1 MKKLFFLFLV
11 LLLLGFNYSCSKKI
25 DSEETI
31 KKCKDE
37 CSNINDPDF
46 CRRICEKEILNPRW
60 KFLGFDDD
68 DGSALFYDL
77 ESISTSHD
85 IVPVWIK
92 TICSE
97 RVRQNKIKE
106 IGKKAEKLD
115 CVLWFFQID
124 CSKKRYR
131 WLGGIVYASNGSI
144 LEEKN
149 YSENSTIWVP
159 IPPDTRIE
167 QLFKEVCKK

>member
-1 MKKLFFLFLV
+1 MFLV

-46 CRRICEKEILNPRW
+46 CKRICEKEILNPRW
-60 KFLGFDDD
+60 KFFTFDKE
-68 DGSALFYDL
+68 GSAWFYDL
-77 ESISTSHD
+77 ESISTSYD
-85 IVPVWIK
+85 IVPVWLK

-115 CVLWFFQID
+115 HFLWFCEID
-124 CSKKRYR
+124 CSKRRYR
-131 WLGGIVYASNGSI
+131 VLELIAYASNDSI
-144 LEEKN
+144 LEEKKN
-149 YSENSTIWVP
+149 YSENTTIWEP
-159 IPPDTRIE
+159 ILPDTRIE
-167 QLFKEVCKK
+167 WLFKEICKK